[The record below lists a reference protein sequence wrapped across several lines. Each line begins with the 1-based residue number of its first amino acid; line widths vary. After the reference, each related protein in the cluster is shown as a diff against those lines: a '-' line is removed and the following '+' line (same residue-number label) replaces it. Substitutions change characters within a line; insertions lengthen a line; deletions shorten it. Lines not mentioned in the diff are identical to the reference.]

1 MTNKELIKKY
11 NVTILEGW
19 EETDSKGRLVE
30 MDGQFFILIDPN
42 LSAQEYEDVLTHE
55 LQGHIVNGDEIYDF
69 TLERTKRKMEIEAER
84 PHIKQLIQEW
94 NSWMDEVPSIFPIDS
109 FMRWSNL
116 DPKWRDLASDE
127 ITETLYQ
134 R

>member
-11 NVTILEGW
+11 GVTILEGW
-19 EETDSKGRLVE
+19 EKTDSKGRLIE
-30 MDGQFFILIDPN
+30 MDGHFFIMIDPD
-42 LSAQEYEDVLTHE
+42 LSAQEYEDVVTHE
-55 LQGHIVNGDEIYDF
+55 LQGHILNEDEIYDF
-69 TLERTKRKMEIEAER
+69 TLERTKRKMETEAER
-84 PHIKQLIQEW
+84 PRIRKLVKDW
-94 NSWMDEVPSIFPIDS
+94 TSWMDEIPPIFPIDS

-116 DPKWRDLASDE
+116 DPKWRDLASEE

>member
-1 MTNKELIKKY
+1 MTNKELIEMY
-11 NVTILEGW
+11 DVTILEGM
-19 EETDSKGRLVE
+19 EDLDAPGRLIE
-30 MDGQFFILIDPN
+30 NNGHFFIILSAN
-42 LSAQEYEDVLTHE
+42 LSSQEYEAVITHE

-69 TLERTKRKMEIEAER
+69 TLDRTKRKMETEAER
-84 PHIKQLIQEW
+84 PRIHKLVKDW
-94 NSWMDEVPSIFPIDS
+94 TSWMYEVPSIFPIDS

-116 DPKWRDLASDE
+116 EPKWRDLASEE